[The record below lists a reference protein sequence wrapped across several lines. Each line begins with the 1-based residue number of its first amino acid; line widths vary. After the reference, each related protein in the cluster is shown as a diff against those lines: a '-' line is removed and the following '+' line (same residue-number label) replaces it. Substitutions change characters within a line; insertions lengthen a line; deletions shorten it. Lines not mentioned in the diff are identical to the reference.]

1 MINNSHSF
9 VSDESLE
16 EINNS
21 LNWHSGVT
29 LPDGRLLGSLTK
41 SKRKEPES
49 IPDYRV
55 ERLHKTLD
63 LNGKKVLEVGCF
75 EGAHTASFLNYTD
88 DVTAID
94 IRPQNVINT
103 LMRLSVLGHKANVLV
118 ANVEDLDGSV
128 EKFDVLFHCGVLYHL
143 TNPVKHFKKLSGL
156 SDYILLDTHIA
167 HPSEKPEEID
177 GYEGVRRVEGGWS
190 DPFSGK
196 DSYAVWLTEESLK
209 NLIKESGY
217 SVFEE
222 WETRTERNGLRIS
235 WLLKAD

>member
-1 MINNSHSF
+1 MKHKEISGLSF
-9 VSDESLE
+9 K
-16 EINNS
+16 
-21 LNWHSGVT
+21 
-29 LPDGRLLGSLTK
+29 P
-41 SKRKEPES
+41 
-49 IPDYRV
+49 V

-63 LNGKKVLEVGCF
+63 LNGKNVLEVGCF

-103 LMRLSVLGHKANVLV
+103 LIRLSVLGHKAKVLV

-128 EKFDVLFHCGVLYHL
+128 EKFDILFHCGVLYHL

-167 HPSEKPEEID
+167 QPSVKSEEID
-177 GYEGVRRVEGGWS
+177 GYEGASRIEGGCS

-196 DSYAVWLTEESLK
+196 DSYAVWLTEDSLRS
-209 NLIKESGY
+209 LIKDSGY
-217 SVFEE
+217 SMFEE
-222 WETRTERNGLRIS
+222 WETRNERNGLRVC
-235 WLLKAD
+235 WLLKFA

>member
-1 MINNSHSF
+1 MINDSHSF

-75 EGAHTASFLNYTD
+75 EGAHTASLLNYTY

-94 IRPQNVINT
+94 IRPQNVST
-103 LMRLSVLGHKANVLV
+103 LL
-118 ANVEDLDGSV
+118 
-128 EKFDVLFHCGVLYHL
+128 C
-143 TNPVKHFKKLSGL
+143 
-156 SDYILLDTHIA
+156 
-167 HPSEKPEEID
+167 
-177 GYEGVRRVEGGWS
+177 
-190 DPFSGK
+190 
-196 DSYAVWLTEESLK
+196 
-209 NLIKESGY
+209 
-217 SVFEE
+217 VFQF
-222 WETRTERNGLRIS
+222 
-235 WLLKAD
+235 